1 MSRAHPIFE
10 RVFKTYDKLN
20 NVVQENLRGVRV
32 VKAYVREAHEVDK
45 FNQVSDKIYRDFSKA
60 ERMLSFSMPLMQ
72 FALYGCMLGAS
83 WLGAGFIVGG
93 TMTTGELMTVMT
105 YSIQILTSLMM
116 LSMIVVMIAIS
127 RASAERVAE
136 VLDEKSDIT
145 NPALPGPEASR
156 SRWMV
161 LLILRMCPSAMRRKP
176 KKCASRTSTCIF
188 PPGRRW
194 GSSAG
199 RAQVNLPWCS

>member
-1 MSRAHPIFE
+1 M
-10 RVFKTYDKLN
+10 FKTYDKLN

-93 TMTTGELMTVMT
+93 TMTTGRVDDRDDLFHPD
-105 YSIQILTSLMM
+105 LTSLMM
-116 LSMIVVMIAIS
+116 LSMIVVMIAVS
-127 RASAERVAE
+127 RASAERVA
-136 VLDEKSDIT
+136 
-145 NPALPGPEASR
+145 
-156 SRWMV
+156 
-161 LLILRMCPSAMRRKP
+161 
-176 KKCASRTSTCIF
+176 
-188 PPGRRW
+188 
-194 GSSAG
+194 
-199 RAQVNLPWCS
+199 